1 MRLAGRDI
9 NAAVTQL
16 HGHYGPVFAFGVG
29 PLRFIW
35 LVGPEANRFVIDE
48 AAAQLALGPAYG
60 FLRTVGGDTALI
72 TSDEPEH
79 RQRRRLVQPAF
90 HRERLRH
97 LDATIDARL
106 QALFGCLA
114 GHTLDLYAVLR
125 GCVLGLICEVLLGE
139 SASRTGLTADIA
151 QMMRFANLPLQLQLL
166 KVPLPATPWTR
177 FTAARRR
184 ADGAFY
190 RELAARRAR
199 GEPGH
204 DVLGL
209 LLAARGPSGHGL
221 SDTEIRD
228 QAVSLVAAGFE
239 TTSAAFVWAVYELL
253 GRPELLAELRG
264 ALADD
269 PEPPLLSRVIKET
282 LRLYPAAPA
291 GLRQTTAALE
301 FGGVRIP
308 AGQRVAFSIYATHRL
323 AALYPDPDT
332 FRPERW
338 TGLNPDPYS
347 YLPFG
352 GGRRYCIGASLATR
366 ILTLGLARLLRD
378 FELSPAW
385 TQPVTQAGNTLH
397 PRGGLPLRV
406 RWRSGVS

>member
-9 NAAVTQL
+9 NAAVTRL
-16 HGHYGPVFAFGVG
+16 YGRYGPVFAFGVG
-29 PLRFIW
+29 PLRFVW

-48 AAAQLALGPAYG
+48 AASQLALGPAYG

-79 RQRRRLVQPAF
+79 LQRRRLVQPAF
-90 HRERLRH
+90 HRERLAH
-97 LDATIDARL
+97 LDALIDARL
-106 QALFGCLA
+106 GGLFGRCA
-114 GHTLDLYAVLR
+114 GHTLDLYAALR
-125 GCVLGLICEVLLGE
+125 ECVLGLICEILLGE

-166 KVPLPATPWTR
+166 KVPLPATPWRR

-199 GEPGH
+199 GEPGR

-209 LLAARGPSGHGL
+209 LLAARDSSGHGL

-239 TTSAAFVWAVYELL
+239 TTSAAFAWAVYELL
-253 GRPELLAELRG
+253 RRPELLAELRG
-264 ALADD
+264 ALMSDL
-269 PEPPLLSRVIKET
+269 EPPLLGGVIKET
-282 LRLYPAAPA
+282 LRLYPPAPA
-291 GLRQTTAALE
+291 ILRQATADLE
-301 FGGVRIP
+301 FAGVRIP
-308 AGQRVAFSIYATHRL
+308 QGQRVAFSIYATHRL

-338 TGLNPDPYS
+338 VGLKPDPYS

-352 GGRRYCIGASLATR
+352 GGRRYCIGSSLATR

-397 PRGGLPLRV
+397 PRGGLPLQV
-406 RWRSGVS
+406 RRRPSVS